1 MIGFADQNH
10 QKHTENKLKVHVK
23 KIIAS
28 LVFTASLNAF
38 AADEVH
44 PLYVGSVSV
53 NPSQDA
59 KILADWYTK
68 IGLET
73 HEVGGGYYGTFNTPG
88 GAFFFGIHPKR
99 KSAPATSSGSVSVV
113 FRIDDYDHYLAEVKK
128 RGLTPDSVEQDT
140 QGHFAH
146 FKDPDGNEVT
156 LWGK

>member
-1 MIGFADQNH
+1 MKFQFKSITGLLA
-10 QKHTENKLKVHVK
+10 
-23 KIIAS
+23 
-28 LVFTASLNAF
+28 FTVGLHAF
-38 AADEVH
+38 AADEIR

-68 IGLET
+68 IGLQT

-99 KSAPATSSGSVSVV
+99 KSASATSSASVSVV
-113 FRIDDYDHYLAEVKK
+113 FRIDEYDRYLAEVKN
-128 RGLTPDSVEQDT
+128 RGLTPDSVEQDE
-140 QGHFAH
+140 QGRFAH